1 MWEKNKRQAFLIE
14 PASCWVFFNTASLQN
29 WQNSL
34 HCFRY
39 VKYSTVKLWFC
50 NCLRSLLSVH
60 TLFRFRICQCSAS
73 QLNTATFWPNH
84 DTEHHKTT
92 RNMFHRGRCV
102 VWWRSNVRLE
112 FPFFTFVCIFSVLSA
127 DSPEEQVI
135 TRVPLKVIKHQHPE
149 VTGRAPQLVTW
160 PEKKQKKHFCKSNY
174 ASVCHYLRSG

>member
-29 WQNSL
+29 FWQNSL

-50 NCLRSLLSVH
+50 NSLRSLLSVH
-60 TLFRFRICQCSAS
+60 TWFRFGSVSGRLHSSILPPSDQ
-73 QLNTATFWPNH
+73 
-84 DTEHHKTT
+84 TT
-92 RNMFHRGRCV
+92 TQNITKPPGSFIKGWCV